1 MLSLTG
7 IGVGLLGAV
16 AAAGLMRKLLFGVPP
31 HDVPTYVAI
40 AAALAVVGVVAA
52 YVPGLRATRIDPV
65 AVLRR
70 RVRKDSGQQRRL
82 VGEQRDALFGQY
94 QQHRGWSYQ
103 LHADNLA
110 SLCARDKTLGPAP
123 SYATVR
129 RFMKA
134 HGLVRVRVKK
144 AGTPGAERA
153 QVRLDTREVR
163 SYEAEYVN
171 GLWHWDC
178 HHGSRKVLTQ
188 RGADRV
194 VPSLAALLDPRL
206 RAYADAAVS

>member
-1 MLSLTG
+1 VQFGFSTLERWLY
-7 IGVGLLGAV
+7 
-16 AAAGLMRKLLFGVPP
+16 AARGER
-31 HDVPTYVAI
+31 T
-40 AAALAVVGVVAA
+40 
-52 YVPGLRATRIDPV
+52 DPV

-82 VGEQRDALFGQY
+82 VGEQRDALCAQY
-94 QQHRGWSYQ
+94 RQHRGWSYQ

-110 SLCARDKTLGPAP
+110 ALCARDKNLGPAP

-153 QVRLDTREVR
+153 QARLDTREVR

-171 GLWHWDC
+171 GLWHSDFHDARRQIVLPDGRLVTPHLLGVLDDHSRLCC
-178 HHGSRKVLTQ
+178 HVQWYLDESAESFVHGLARRCRS
-188 RGADRV
+188 AAFV
-194 VPSLAALLDPRL
+194 VRS
-206 RAYADAAVS
+206 